1 MLPALWHG
9 RQNSHGMLQV
19 ETINYRDNGHIKTTD
34 NSSSRGPFG
43 ETTTILL
50 ILVQFAAYLL

>member
-1 MLPALWHG
+1 
-9 RQNSHGMLQV
+9 MLQV